1 MSLIDTEVRSTD
13 ARHQPTEINDFSIV
27 VATENGSGS
36 QTANNVLIRSIFKM
50 GIPASGKNLFPSNI
64 QGLPTWY
71 TIRVSKDGYT
81 ARREGTEILVAF
93 NKVSFADD
101 ITQIPAGGMCV
112 YNADD
117 IKLLEQRPDVHY
129 YGLPVKQ
136 LIDGP
141 VKKYNIDPKQ
151 RNYVANMAYVGALVE
166 LLGVDINL
174 IKASLERHFNKKP
187 KPTLSNFEVV
197 EAAAAYVRE
206 TFKEPSP
213 FRVEPMTTTQGMIM
227 IDGNTAGALG
237 SLVGGV
243 TVCAWYPITPS
254 TSLVD
259 ALTEYAPRLRT
270 DPETGAPTYA
280 IIQAEDELAAA
291 GMVVGAGWAGAR
303 AMTAT
308 SGPGISL
315 MNEFVGLAYFA
326 EVPSVFW
333 DVVRM
338 GPSTGLPTRVS
349 QGDLMTA
356 YTMGHGDTR
365 HVCLLPGT
373 MQECFE
379 FGYKA
384 FDLAEQLQTPIMVLS
399 DLDLGMNNWMSDPLR
414 YPETPLNRGK
424 VLNADQLQEL
434 INKHERYGRYKD
446 YDGDGVAYRTLPG
459 NAHPNAAFLSRGTGH
474 NEFAIYSEKPVDWQN
489 NLDRLGRKHDTAR
502 ILVPQPIIDDNPNAE
517 VGLIAFGSADA
528 AVMESR
534 DRLRKAGI
542 ETAYLRVRALPL
554 GEPLRLFVERYKR
567 VYVIEM
573 NQDAQ
578 LHQLVVLHDPALG
591 HKVHSIHICNGMP
604 ISARFITENVL
615 SQEQK

>member
-13 ARHQPTEINDFSIV
+13 ADERPLVVNDFSIV

-50 GIPASGKNLFPSNI
+50 GIPTSGKNLFPSNI

-93 NKVSFADD
+93 NKVSFNDD

-112 YNADD
+112 YNTDD
-117 IKLLEQRPDVHY
+117 IKLLEQRSDVHY

-166 LLGVDINL
+166 LLGVDIDL
-174 IKASLERHFNKKP
+174 IKASLQRHFNNKAKP
-187 KPTLSNFEVV
+187 IGSNFEVV

-206 TFKEPSP
+206 NFSDAKV
-213 FRVEPMTTTQGMIM
+213 FRVEPMTATQGQIM

-259 ALTEYAPRLRT
+259 ALTEYAPKLRNN
-270 DPETGAPTYA
+270 PENGEPTYA

-349 QGDLMTA
+349 QGDLMTV

-384 FDLAEQLQTPIMVLS
+384 FDLAEQLQTPVMVLS
-399 DLDLGMNNWMSDPLR
+399 DLDLGMNNWMSEPLR

-434 INKHERYGRYKD
+434 INKQERYGRYKD

-459 NAHPNAAFLSRGTGH
+459 NPHPNAAFLSRGTGH
-474 NEFAIYSEKPVDWQN
+474 NEYAIYSEKPVDWQN
-489 NLDRLGRKHDTAR
+489 NLDRLERKHNTAR
-502 ILVPQPIIDDNPNAE
+502 ILVPQPIIDDNPAAE
-517 VGLIAFGSADA
+517 VGLIAFGSADV
-528 AVMESR
+528 AVLEAR
-534 DRLRKAGI
+534 DRLRKAGVEI
-542 ETAYLRVRALPL
+542 AYLRVRALPL
-554 GEPLRLFVERYKR
+554 GEPLRLFLERYAR
-567 VYVIEM
+567 IYVVEM

-578 LHQLVVLHDPALG
+578 LHQLVVLHAPELG
-591 HKVHSIHICNGMP
+591 HKVRSTHICNGMP